1 MGITFWFP
9 VAPGG
14 NSTLFPLYAYSIGVT
29 GRNAKAEGPQHP
41 FPGNTAGLFLFY
53 VVIQEKTPHTIPQH
67 ARAAAQIFQLNGPT
81 CSPQHQQQQ
90 QQQ

>member
-1 MGITFWFP
+1 MLAINQLELKREGRRPATPI
-9 VAPGG
+9 
-14 NSTLFPLYAYSIGVT
+14 SREYSRFFFV
-29 GRNAKAEGPQHP
+29 
-41 FPGNTAGLFLFY
+41 